1 MEKEEHKALK
11 ELAGAPQPQ
20 TEKLDQKKIGLYIGQ
35 LEERLKRTSAALH
48 DAQKEIT
55 FYQMQDYYQRAQLL
69 CVVLANDKLN
79 EEFRKKCEEELQ
91 NLVYP
96 PKPENKEEQPTE

>member
-1 MEKEEHKALK
+1 MAKEENKAGEQPKPLTR
-11 ELAGAPQPQ
+11 EQLAA
-20 TEKLDQKKIGLYIGQ
+20 YVNN
-35 LEERLKRTSAALH
+35 LEIRLK
-48 DAQKEIT
+48 DAYQNLREAEKQINL
-55 FYQMQDYYQRAQLL
+55 YQMQDYYQRAQLL

-96 PKPENKEEQPTE
+96 PKKEMEPEK